1 VLWFAPPRQLNRSG
15 AYRAQYSWQSNR
27 AGSLIERIDSIEV
40 NMKLQRSPNQAML
53 DTQEIAGFFLSEA
66 VYPPE
71 LELCEHA
78 HARTSFCVALD
89 GGCNETYARK
99 TRRYTRFALEYLPAY
114 KEHSLAIHPTGM
126 RSFSIEFATHWLDS
140 LRQYAPIS
148 KDSVHLKGGV
158 LSWLIVRLYRE
169 FRHADEV
176 SPLIIEG
183 LALEM
188 LAETS
193 RCQTKAVEPK
203 APLWLEK
210 AEDMLRAHFAEHLSL
225 SLIARI
231 IGVHPVHL
239 AREFRRHYHSTVG
252 EYLRRLRIEYITSE
266 LATSDTSVV
275 EIAAA
280 AGFSDQSHLSRT
292 FKRYMGM
299 TPAKYRA
306 TVRGC

>member
-1 VLWFAPPRQLNRSG
+1 
-15 AYRAQYSWQSNR
+15 
-27 AGSLIERIDSIEV
+27 
-40 NMKLQRSPNQAML
+40 MKLQPSPNQAML
-53 DTQEIAGFFLSEA
+53 DKQEIAGFFLSE
-66 VYPPE
+66 VIYPPG
-71 LELCEHA
+71 LKLCEHA
-78 HARTSFCVALD
+78 HARTIFCVALD
-89 GGCNETYARK
+89 GGCNETYAKK

-126 RSFSIEFATHWLDS
+126 RSFSIEFASHWLDS
-140 LRQYAPIS
+140 LCQYAPIS
-148 KDSVHLKGGV
+148 KDSLHLKGGP
-158 LSWLIVRLYRE
+158 LSWLLVKLYHE

-176 SPLIIEG
+176 SPLIIES

-193 RCQTKAVEPK
+193 RSQTNAMERKGPR
-203 APLWLEK
+203 WLEQ
-210 AEDMLRAHFAEHLSL
+210 AEEILRAHFSQRLSL
-225 SLIARI
+225 SLISGV

-252 EYLRRLRIEYITSE
+252 EYLRRLRIEYITRE
-266 LATSDTSVV
+266 LATSDASLV

-292 FKRYMGM
+292 FKRYTGM

-306 TVRGC
+306 VMNATRVQTR